1 MKRLFA
7 YLAPYKAK
15 MALGFIIKSV
25 GSVMDLFL
33 PWILSHII
41 DKVIPTKD
49 IRLTVLWG
57 CVMILC
63 SFAAWSGNVIANR
76 MASRVAGECT
86 RAIRHDLFET
96 ISYLD
101 ASTVD
106 RLTVSSLESRITSDT
121 YNVHGMVGM
130 AQRLGVRAPILL
142 IGGLVVA
149 FLLDARLTLMLA
161 LTMPF
166 IALSVFVISSRGVKL
181 YKRLQGAVDNIVA
194 VVRENATGVRV
205 IKALGKTEY
214 EKKRF
219 EKVNK
224 TAIGLEK
231 KAGTTMALTNPLITF
246 FLNMGLCAVILAG
259 AYWVDGGL
267 STNGKIIA
275 FLSYFTIISNAII
288 SVSRIFT
295 SVSKGMAG
303 MARIDSVLCEKPAL
317 WVEAYASVP
326 PCEPSETPAP
336 HIAFCNVTFSYGGK
350 NVLENVSF
358 TVEHGETLGIIGA
371 TGSGKSTI
379 IALLLRM
386 YDVDDGEILIDGVNI
401 KNIPSETLRG
411 RFGVVFQND
420 FLFADTVFDNV
431 DFGRGL
437 SEDAVHDALVK
448 AQAGAFVDAYEDG
461 TAHMLDIKGANLSGG
476 QKQRLLI
483 ARAIAAQPEILILDD
498 SSSALDYKTD
508 AALREVIRTS
518 LKGTT
523 SVIVAQR
530 VSALMHANTI
540 LVLDE
545 GRLIGCG
552 THDKLMQTCGVYRE
566 IAEIQMSGGGVLE

>member
-15 MALGFIIKSV
+15 MTLGFIIKSV

-63 SFAAWSGNVIANR
+63 SFAAWSGNIIANR

-275 FLSYFTIISNAII
+275 FLSYFTI
-288 SVSRIFT
+288 
-295 SVSKGMAG
+295 
-303 MARIDSVLCEKPAL
+303 
-317 WVEAYASVP
+317 
-326 PCEPSETPAP
+326 
-336 HIAFCNVTFSYGGK
+336 
-350 NVLENVSF
+350 
-358 TVEHGETLGIIGA
+358 
-371 TGSGKSTI
+371 
-379 IALLLRM
+379 
-386 YDVDDGEILIDGVNI
+386 
-401 KNIPSETLRG
+401 
-411 RFGVVFQND
+411 
-420 FLFADTVFDNV
+420 
-431 DFGRGL
+431 
-437 SEDAVHDALVK
+437 
-448 AQAGAFVDAYEDG
+448 
-461 TAHMLDIKGANLSGG
+461 
-476 QKQRLLI
+476 
-483 ARAIAAQPEILILDD
+483 
-498 SSSALDYKTD
+498 
-508 AALREVIRTS
+508 
-518 LKGTT
+518 
-523 SVIVAQR
+523 
-530 VSALMHANTI
+530 
-540 LVLDE
+540 
-545 GRLIGCG
+545 
-552 THDKLMQTCGVYRE
+552 
-566 IAEIQMSGGGVLE
+566 